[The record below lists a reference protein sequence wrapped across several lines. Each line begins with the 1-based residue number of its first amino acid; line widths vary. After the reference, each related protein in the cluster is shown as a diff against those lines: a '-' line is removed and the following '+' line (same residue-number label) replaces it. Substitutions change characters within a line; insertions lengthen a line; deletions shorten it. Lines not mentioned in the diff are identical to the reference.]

1 MQQYSDSRS
10 SNIRAMVQPDW
21 VLGLVGR
28 LAWPEQHFSAR
39 ETRGRYPGYCLNA
52 ARDAVG

>member
-39 ETRGRYPGYCLNA
+39 LGALASAMCH
-52 ARDAVG
+52 DS